1 VFVIATVIDHAA
13 EAACAPAPCRIGLLG
28 LVNVGPASA
37 CPAIIEE
44 TQS

>member
-1 VFVIATVIDHAA
+1 MRLKLHVRQPLVGS
-13 EAACAPAPCRIGLLG
+13 GLLG